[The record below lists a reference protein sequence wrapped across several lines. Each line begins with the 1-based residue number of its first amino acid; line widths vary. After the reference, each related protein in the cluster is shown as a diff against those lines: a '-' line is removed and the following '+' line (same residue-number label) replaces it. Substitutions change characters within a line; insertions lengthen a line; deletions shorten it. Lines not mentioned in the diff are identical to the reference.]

1 MERWRKARSF
11 GNLHLQ
17 IGSKTL
23 TLYMTRLF
31 MLVLFI
37 YILIPESGNAQLNND
52 KLGAWYMYFINA
64 NFNNSQCGFQGDVQY
79 RNWNIGGDL
88 EQLLISG
95 AYGKNNLTT
104 KESRIYQDV
113 MFPVQLGSRIYAN
126 HRFRF
131 EQRFVENQNFR
142 IRYRYKVGINVPLN
156 KTRMERKTIYL
167 AFYDELFIN
176 GQQNIGNGNHVEI
189 FDRNRLYMAIGYF
202 IQNGVQVRLGVM
214 NQTTNSW
221 KKNQLQVS
229 LHHRL

>member
-1 MERWRKARSF
+1 
-11 GNLHLQ
+11 
-17 IGSKTL
+17 
-23 TLYMTRLF
+23 MTRLF
-31 MLVLFI
+31 MLVLII

-52 KLGAWYMYFINA
+52 KLGAWYMYFITT
-64 NFNNSQCGFQGDVQY
+64 NFNNSQWGFQGDVQY

-95 AYGKNNLTT
+95 GLTFSPKSTKINFGLGYTNVHSGAYGKNNLTT
-104 KESRIYQDV
+104 MESRIYQDA
-113 MFPVQLGSRIYAN
+113 MFPVQLGNRIYAN

-131 EQRFVENQNFR
+131 EQRFVENQNLR
-142 IRYRYKVGINVPLN
+142 TRYRYRVGINVPLN

-167 AFYDELFIN
+167 AFYDEIFIN
-176 GQQNIGNGNHVEI
+176 GQRNIGNGNHVEI

-214 NQTTNSW
+214 NQSTNSW